1 MTAPVDLWPLFPRE
15 LTLQKGDVVYIHRQ
29 VDANWYEG
37 EHHGR
42 AGIFPTSYVEV
53 RVRVSVFALF
63 TWWEIEWSYLLTLP
77 LFRLSLSR

>member
-1 MTAPVDLWPLFPRE
+1 MAACVDLWPLFPRE

-53 RVRVSVFALF
+53 YACGSIVGVF
-63 TWWEIEWSYLLTLP
+63 TWCEM
-77 LFRLSLSR
+77 